1 MEAAEK
7 LKLTAENLNS
17 MLSTSLRKISDTR
30 KRTKKL
36 KAVSILRAR
45 RKKKETKLEIPSEFK
60 KSTKRIG
67 NILPKGM
74 GQGLMTSIVE
84 LVGFLLVGV
93 AINNIEEL
101 KTKIDEIKSGFTKN
115 VKFLKGIVENV
126 YNGTRGFIGLFES
139 EDRDKQL
146 KDTEEQTKKLKEI
159 NKDKI
164 DLEKISKNV
173 QSEYEKVQKRFSI
186 NQNQLK
192 DSFKLKKSGKL
203 SSGEKFEVIKEDGV
217 TKLKVIKENGEE
229 KIYSMDDFQK
239 EYKEEMFT
247 NVLDLKNTNDISQ
260 FTSDFKFDSLI
271 SDLDLSSSLDNEEIE
286 NLTYVILETRK

>member
-36 KAVSILRAR
+36 KAVSILR

-101 KTKIDEIKSGFTKN
+101 KTKIDEIKSGFTK
-115 VKFLKGIVENV
+115 KC
-126 YNGTRGFIGLFES
+126 
-139 EDRDKQL
+139 
-146 KDTEEQTKKLKEI
+146 
-159 NKDKI
+159 
-164 DLEKISKNV
+164 
-173 QSEYEKVQKRFSI
+173 
-186 NQNQLK
+186 
-192 DSFKLKKSGKL
+192 
-203 SSGEKFEVIKEDGV
+203 
-217 TKLKVIKENGEE
+217 
-229 KIYSMDDFQK
+229 
-239 EYKEEMFT
+239 
-247 NVLDLKNTNDISQ
+247 
-260 FTSDFKFDSLI
+260 
-271 SDLDLSSSLDNEEIE
+271 
-286 NLTYVILETRK
+286 